1 VKNGSQI
8 GVIEPAGSTYFANFA
23 HEKAAM
29 VFIASAFMKTTDATV
44 LNELPPGTIG
54 I

>member
-29 VFIASAFMKTTDATV
+29 VLSFGV
-44 LNELPPGTIG
+44 YENHRCHGP
-54 I
+54 